1 MRCGIVVC
9 MIGSTRAGGRPPA
22 ASASAASRQAFFAC
36 DGLMRSLACASA
48 DRARS
53 CTSASFSSNSVCA
66 YASLTISTSTCTHV
80 WSGGLRLGA
89 RVAHARL
96 RPGPRA
102 ARCTCRSPRGTRR
115 RSRRPARGAWLG
127 ITVDA
132 GVGAGA
138 DLMAQAGL
146 RAEGAWSDVIASS
159 YICLGQRRPP
169 PDPPG
174 AGR

>member
-9 MIGSTRAGGRPPA
+9 GIGGTRAGGRPPA
-22 ASASAASRQAFFAC
+22 ASAARQAFFAC
-36 DGLMRSLACASA
+36 DGLRRSLACASA

-80 WSGGLRLGA
+80 RSGVGLGA
-89 RVAHARL
+89 RVAAHARP

-102 ARCTCRSPRGTRR
+102 ARCICRSPRGTRR

-127 ITVDA
+127 ITVEA

-138 DLMAQAGL
+138 DLMAQAAL